1 MLLSCVV
8 EVSFTRKRVHARM
21 IVSSV
26 NIVFEDSRGAQVG
39 YTGALCTLL
48 SAQRSTA
55 PRTLILLWDRA
66 HVTLARLANAHSQLS
81 PCMITL
87 IARIRAYIR
96 ARTRKSA
103 PHMARNGAELR
114 TIVIVPA

>member
-8 EVSFTRKRVHARM
+8 EVSFTRKRVHARVD
-21 IVSSV
+21 VSSV

-87 IARIRAYIR
+87 ISTHPLIPFIG
-96 ARTRKSA
+96 SA
-103 PHMARNGAELR
+103 V
-114 TIVIVPA
+114 TIQIKLVIICI

>member
-8 EVSFTRKRVHARM
+8 EVSFTRKRVHARVD
-21 IVSSV
+21 VSSV

-48 SAQRSTA
+48 STQRSTV

-66 HVTLARLANAHSQLS
+66 HVILARLANTHSQLS

-87 IARIRAYIR
+87 ISTIHVPMNKIYFMLDDGGGCG
-96 ARTRKSA
+96 SA
-103 PHMARNGAELR
+103 K
-114 TIVIVPA
+114 